1 MLSSAFNDMAARLER
16 QLTEQRELLAAVSHE
31 LRTPLAR
38 IRLLVEI
45 ARQSA
50 GTASSATPANVAPA
64 TLDDIEREAIEID
77 TLVGELL
84 ASARLE
90 FQAVTRKPL
99 EAGEVARRALERAGE
114 DAAKLVAPAG
124 PLPFVADPTLIA
136 RALANLIDNARKH
149 GGGLDGIAVRAG
161 DGTVVFEVSDRGPG
175 FAPGDE
181 ARVFDRF
188 YRGGADAGHHGS
200 LGLGLALV
208 QRIAVAHGGRADAG
222 NRPDGGARVTL
233 ELPVAAAGLTR
244 RRARAYF
251 GPHATSVRRIPTA
264 EPAGSDSPGERSPSM
279 LNLMKAVEP
288 ASGDRSQR
296 HDDALLDGYSSTVTA
311 VAAAVSPSVVRID
324 VAGVEG
330 ESDRSARADRAGR
343 TRRSAAA
350 PASSFTPDGF
360 VLTNSHVVSGAKRIT
375 VTLLDGRKLPAPS
388 GRRRSGHRPR
398 GHPPARRR
406 PDSAHAGRV
415 RRLVGAARR
424 PDRGRGRQPV
434 RLRLHG
440 DRRRRQRARPF
451 AAHAVGAAGRRRHP
465 DRRGAQPGQLG
476 RAAGRRARAA

>member
-1 MLSSAFNDMAARLER
+1 VRLER

-45 ARQSA
+45 ARQSNP
-50 GTASSATPANVAPA
+50 TPA

-114 DAAKLVAPAG
+114 GAAKLALPAA

-161 DGTVVFEVSDRGPG
+161 DGTVVFDVSDRGSG

-188 YRGGADAGHHGS
+188 YRGNGDAGHHGS
-200 LGLGLALV
+200 LGLGLSLV
-208 QRIAVAHGGRADAG
+208 RRIAVAHGGRADAA

-233 ELPVAAAGLTR
+233 ELPVAA
-244 RRARAYF
+244 
-251 GPHATSVRRIPTA
+251 
-264 EPAGSDSPGERSPSM
+264 
-279 LNLMKAVEP
+279 
-288 ASGDRSQR
+288 
-296 HDDALLDGYSSTVTA
+296 
-311 VAAAVSPSVVRID
+311 
-324 VAGVEG
+324 
-330 ESDRSARADRAGR
+330 
-343 TRRSAAA
+343 
-350 PASSFTPDGF
+350 
-360 VLTNSHVVSGAKRIT
+360 
-375 VTLLDGRKLPAPS
+375 
-388 GRRRSGHRPR
+388 
-398 GHPPARRR
+398 PPA
-406 PDSAHAGRV
+406 
-415 RRLVGAARR
+415 
-424 PDRGRGRQPV
+424 
-434 RLRLHG
+434 
-440 DRRRRQRARPF
+440 
-451 AAHAVGAAGRRRHP
+451 
-465 DRRGAQPGQLG
+465 
-476 RAAGRRARAA
+476 

>member
-1 MLSSAFNDMAARLER
+1 MSWRHRHWHHHHHRGNRHTPECGPECGPVYWRFPPDGAPFPWDRVMAEARERRPGWRRRIRAELHLHYGAHLHHRLFRWFGLAIFLSVGATIVASHLGRAWLAAHPGRAVFLFGVPALLLWIAAGRIARRISRPIYALTRAAKEIGQGNMAARASLGGGAIGEIGVLSSAFNDMAARLER

-45 ARQSA
+45 ARQSSGAPA
-50 GTASSATPANVAPA
+50 GGAPANVAPA

-114 DAAKLVAPAG
+114 DATRLAPPHGA
-124 PLPFVADPTLIA
+124 LPFVADPTLMA

-181 ARVFDRF
+181 VKVFDRF

-208 QRIAVAHGGRADAG
+208 QRIAAAHGGRASAA
-222 NRPDGGARVTL
+222 NRPQGGARVTL
-233 ELPVAAAGLTR
+233 ELPVEAVDPMR
-244 RRARAYF
+244 D
-251 GPHATSVRRIPTA
+251 P
-264 EPAGSDSPGERSPSM
+264 ERVP
-279 LNLMKAVEP
+279 
-288 ASGDRSQR
+288 
-296 HDDALLDGYSSTVTA
+296 
-311 VAAAVSPSVVRID
+311 
-324 VAGVEG
+324 
-330 ESDRSARADRAGR
+330 
-343 TRRSAAA
+343 
-350 PASSFTPDGF
+350 
-360 VLTNSHVVSGAKRIT
+360 
-375 VTLLDGRKLPAPS
+375 
-388 GRRRSGHRPR
+388 RPPR
-398 GHPPARRR
+398 
-406 PDSAHAGRV
+406 
-415 RRLVGAARR
+415 
-424 PDRGRGRQPV
+424 
-434 RLRLHG
+434 
-440 DRRRRQRARPF
+440 
-451 AAHAVGAAGRRRHP
+451 
-465 DRRGAQPGQLG
+465 
-476 RAAGRRARAA
+476 